1 LGWSIFMTS
10 SRVQETA
17 IIAFPVD
24 QVWNVIRPVDFS
36 FWKNV
41 TSCDIDESG
50 VRTVKFNDKT
60 VQKFRVTEISEQNRQ
75 VSFELIDSNPSVEYL
90 SASHTWSLRRVT
102 QDNATFFEADT
113 IYSNDA
119 SLNATE
125 DSKYRKHDLF
135 QELRTALAAG
145 AGKKVTVSNV
155 SKSVSKSDEK
165 QAPPHGVPGTRQER
179 SFIAVKPDGV
189 QRGLVGDIISRFEK
203 RGFKLVAMKLIK
215 PTKEFAAQH
224 YNDLRSKGFFGGL
237 VDFFSSGPVCA
248 MVWEGKNVI
257 LTGRAMLG
265 ATNPQ
270 ASNPGTIRGDYAIDV
285 GRNICHGSDSAKG
298 AEAEI
303 NLWFRP
309 EELIPWSSTAESWIY
324 E

>member
-1 LGWSIFMTS
+1 MA
-10 SRVQETA
+10 SRVHETA
-17 IIAFPVD
+17 VIAFPVD
-24 QVWNVIRPVDFS
+24 QVWNVIRPVDFG

-41 TSCDIDESG
+41 SSCEVDDAG

-75 VSFELIDSNPSVEYL
+75 ITFELIDSNPPVEYL

-102 QDNATFFEADT
+102 QDNSTFFEADT
-113 IYSNDA
+113 VYSKDA
-119 SLNATE
+119 STNATE
-125 DSKYRKHDLF
+125 DSKYRKRDLF
-135 QELRTALAAG
+135 NELRAALASG
-145 AGKKVTVSNV
+145 AGKKVSVTNV
-155 SKSVSKSDEK
+155 SKSVAKSDEK
-165 QAPPHGVPGTRQER
+165 QCPPHGIPGSRQER

-189 QRGLVGDIISRFEK
+189 QRGLIGDIIGRFEK

-215 PTKEFAAQH
+215 PSKEFAAQH
-224 YNDLRSKGFFGGL
+224 YNDLRKKGFFNGL
-237 VDFFSSGPVCA
+237 VEFFSSGPVCA

-265 ATNPQ
+265 ATDPN
-270 ASNPGTIRGDYAIDV
+270 ASNPGTIRGDYGIEV

-309 EELIPWSSTAESWIY
+309 DELVPWSSTAESWIY

>member
-1 LGWSIFMTS
+1 MA
-10 SRVQETA
+10 SRVHETA
-17 IIAFPVD
+17 VIAFPVD
-24 QVWNVIRPVDFS
+24 QVWNVIRPVDFG

-41 TSCDIDESG
+41 TSCDVDDSG

-75 VSFELIDSNPSVEYL
+75 ISFELIESNPPVEYL
-90 SASHTWSLRRVT
+90 SASHTWALRRVT
-102 QDNATFFEADT
+102 QDNTTFFEADT
-113 IYSNDA
+113 VYSKDA
-119 SLNATE
+119 STNATE
-125 DSKYRKHDLF
+125 DSKYRKRDLF
-135 QELRTALAAG
+135 NELRAALVSG
-145 AGKKVTVSNV
+145 AGKKATVANV
-155 SKSVSKSDEK
+155 SKSVSKSEEK
-165 QAPPHGVPGTRQER
+165 QSPPHGVPGTRQER

-189 QRGLVGDIISRFEK
+189 QRGIIGDIISRFEK

-215 PTKEFAAQH
+215 PSKEFAAQH
-224 YNDLRSKGFFGGL
+224 YNDLRKKGFFGGL

-265 ATNPQ
+265 ATDPN
-270 ASNPGTIRGDYAIDV
+270 ASAPGTIRGDYAVEV

-309 EELIPWSSTAESWIY
+309 EELIPWTSTAESWIY